1 MLGRIEDGYAQLA
14 NVSAD
19 IAHELRTPVTN
30 LITQTEVA
38 VGQARSAEEY
48 REILYSNLEEFG
60 RLNRMVNDMLFLAQT
75 ENAPDNL
82 RLETLNL
89 TETIQGLF
97 EYFEDRKSTRLNS
110 SHVAISYAVFCLKKK
125 TDRDN

>member
-1 MLGRIEDGYAQLA
+1 MPIRRANEKISAITSSKLHMRLDANDVPVELEATVTSFNAMLGRIEDGYAQLA

-48 REILYSNLEEFG
+48 REIS
-60 RLNRMVNDMLFLAQT
+60 
-75 ENAPDNL
+75 
-82 RLETLNL
+82 
-89 TETIQGLF
+89 
-97 EYFEDRKSTRLNS
+97 DRKSTRLNS
-110 SHVAISYAVFCLKKK
+110 SHVAISYAVFCLK
-125 TDRDN
+125 